1 MKVPQHPNIALAI
14 EALEKSNMDA
24 AWHLLRAVPKE
35 TEVAVI
41 DCHTT
46 GVCVQSG
53 LRAEPPAAPV
63 QEADTYAYAKQIAV
77 AIWEKHYKTIAPKWE
92 PCDELMA
99 VLTQIDNMVA
109 ALTTPPAQPA
119 PVQPAKIGTIGH
131 IDNGKA
137 TLTASILSTLQAT
150 PPAAPAPEK
159 GQP

>member
-63 QEADTYAYAKQIAV
+63 Q
-77 AIWEKHYKTIAPKWE
+77 
-92 PCDELMA
+92 
-99 VLTQIDNMVA
+99 
-109 ALTTPPAQPA
+109 
-119 PVQPAKIGTIGH
+119 PAKIGTIGH